1 MDLTCVLNT
10 DENEIVESVIKIPE
24 IDDGSASD
32 ENDLD
37 FEIAIKYRGKKKFK
51 T

>member
-10 DENEIVESVIKIPE
+10 DENEIADEIIEIPDLY
-24 IDDGSASD
+24 DDNGNG
-32 ENDLD
+32 ENYLD